1 MVESAISCFLPP
13 FPLLRS
19 GKKEKEEKTLCPP
32 REEGEE
38 GAFFRHTQGKES
50 NRLGKRKGKEEE
62 EEEEDAVRWRETKL
76 LDIFPFP
83 SRVLEKKQ
91 EENLF
96 LLLLRPF

>member
-1 MVESAISCFLPP
+1 M
-13 FPLLRS
+13 
-19 GKKEKEEKTLCPP
+19 CPP

-62 EEEEDAVRWRETKL
+62 EEDDNDAVRWRETKL

-91 EENLF
+91 EKNLLLLLL